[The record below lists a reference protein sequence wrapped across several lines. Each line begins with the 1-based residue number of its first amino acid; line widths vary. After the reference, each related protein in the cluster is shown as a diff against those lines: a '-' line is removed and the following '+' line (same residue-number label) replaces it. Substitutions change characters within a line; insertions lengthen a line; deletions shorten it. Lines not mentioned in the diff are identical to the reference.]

1 MPASPTKALQFF
13 IIGHD
18 AAIRQSIFQRLVLNV
33 NMEVRGGEGKQV
45 PGKQKKDP
53 RSNRCIAYNKIP
65 MTWHPKC
72 NVNKRVS
79 QLGSQEVIEKKKE
92 WPKRVTNKDAT
103 QHIWWNADS
112 YLQV

>member
-65 MTWHPKC
+65 MTWHPKG
-72 NVNKRVS
+72 NVNEQVS
-79 QLGSQEVIEKKKE
+79 QLGSQEVIEKKK
-92 WPKRVTNKDAT
+92 RMT
-103 QHIWWNADS
+103 
-112 YLQV
+112 